1 MEYLIP
7 KKTNLRFRMPA
18 ADEGLIGFVSDLL
31 QVDPA
36 KRLSAEEAL
45 KHPWLAH
52 DYGPIS

>member
-1 MEYLIP
+1 
-7 KKTNLRFRMPA
+7 MPA
-18 ADEGLIGFVSDLL
+18 ADEGLVGFVSDLL